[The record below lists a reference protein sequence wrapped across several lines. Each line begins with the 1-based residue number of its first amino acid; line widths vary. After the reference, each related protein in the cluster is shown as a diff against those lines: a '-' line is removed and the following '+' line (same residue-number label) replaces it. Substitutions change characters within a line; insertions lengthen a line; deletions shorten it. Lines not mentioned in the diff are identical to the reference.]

1 MDVSVICT
9 WRAYFSSDFDFM
21 VLEMNLTK
29 RGKAEFLNLN
39 VLIFHPILKQF
50 IFWLQNDHLYGLL
63 MNHNNFCYFILKR
76 DLKGTQILK
85 IHIFGE
91 PI

>member
-50 IFWLQNDHLYGLL
+50 FFGCKMIIFMGY
-63 MNHNNFCYFILKR
+63 
-76 DLKGTQILK
+76 
-85 IHIFGE
+85 
-91 PI
+91 